1 MLGHKQKLR
10 LSCDKIVG
18 SNGLSNMANEEHL
31 ALLKQ
36 GVEAWNEWRENHNN
50 YEILA
55 DLSGADLTGI
65 NLIGANLGRAN
76 LTGADLTG
84 SYLTRANLRM
94 ANLSEANL
102 ERVDLSGGDLRMA
115 NLRMTNLSEAILTEA
130 DISGAYLSFANLRM
144 ASLSGAN
151 LSEANLKMTYL
162 GGANLTQANLRMA
175 NLSGANLEQTQ
186 AINTNFRQAI
196 FTGSCLENWQINRA
210 TNLDDAICD
219 FVYLRHPQ
227 QERLPSSGNFANGEF
242 TKLFQNVLD
251 AADSK
256 FSSETKL
263 AEEPPAPTL
272 QYDIPAIPDIPDN
285 ITSVANLTLVANEI
299 QQLLQ
304 QIERTYPSETPI
316 EKLTVVI
323 VAIKVIESNPPLQER
338 LLNVL
343 NSGNI
348 EAFRGLVSHPLINLL
363 LLALAS

>member
-1 MLGHKQKLR
+1 
-10 LSCDKIVG
+10 
-18 SNGLSNMANEEHL
+18 MANEEHL

-55 DLSGADLTGI
+55 DLSGANLTRV

-76 LTGADLTG
+76 LSGADLTG
-84 SYLTRANLRM
+84 AYLTRANLRM

-130 DISGAYLSFANLRM
+130 DITGAYLSFANLRM

-162 GGANLTQANLRMA
+162 GGANLSQANLRMA

-210 TNLDDAICD
+210 TNLDGVICD

-263 AEEPPAPTL
+263 ATEPTPTIEVDTQSAQNVILPEPNVREETNEPNL
-272 QYDIPAIPDIPDN
+272 VE
-285 ITSVANLTLVANEI
+285 VAKEI

-304 QIERTYPSETPI
+304 QIEQTYPTKTPV

-323 VAIKVIESNPPLQER
+323 VALKVIESNLPLQER
-338 LLNVL
+338 LFKALKVDTTVFK
-343 NSGNI
+343 
-348 EAFRGLVSHPLINLL
+348 ALVNHPLVNIL
-363 LLALAS
+363 LLALED

>member
-1 MLGHKQKLR
+1 
-10 LSCDKIVG
+10 
-18 SNGLSNMANEEHL
+18 MANEEHL
-31 ALLKQ
+31 ALLRQ

-50 YEILA
+50 YETL
-55 DLSGADLTGI
+55 ADLTGANLTGI
-65 NLIGANLGRAN
+65 NMIGANLGRAN

-84 SYLTRANLRM
+84 AYLNRANLRM
-94 ANLSEANL
+94 ANLSETNL
-102 ERVDLSGGDLRMA
+102 EGVDLSGSDLRMA
-115 NLRMTNLSEAILTEA
+115 NLRMANLSEAILTEA

-144 ASLSGAN
+144 ARLSGAN

-175 NLSGANLEQTQ
+175 NLSGANLEQAQ

-210 TNLDDAICD
+210 TNLDGVICD

-227 QERLPSSGNFANGEF
+227 KERLPGSGNFANGEF

-256 FSSETKL
+256 FSNETKL
-263 AEEPPAPTL
+263 ASET
-272 QYDIPAIPDIPDN
+272 
-285 ITSVANLTLVANEI
+285 NLTVQFDESVEQNDRVPEAIQQDTTQPNLVEVAKEI

-304 QIERTYPSETPI
+304 QIERTYPTKTPV

-323 VAIKVIESNPPLQER
+323 VALKLIESNLPLQER
-338 LLNVL
+338 LFKALKIDTEVFK
-343 NSGNI
+343 
-348 EAFRGLVSHPLINLL
+348 ALVSHPLVNIL
-363 LLALAS
+363 LLALES

>member
-1 MLGHKQKLR
+1 
-10 LSCDKIVG
+10 
-18 SNGLSNMANEEHL
+18 MANEEHL

-55 DLSGADLTGI
+55 DLSGANLTGV
-65 NLIGANLGRAN
+65 NMIGADLGRAN
-76 LTGADLTG
+76 LSGADLTG
-84 SYLTRANLRM
+84 AYLTRANLRM

-130 DISGAYLSFANLRM
+130 DITGAYLSFANLRM
-144 ASLSGAN
+144 ASLRGAN

-196 FTGSCLENWQINRA
+196 FTGSCLENWQINMA
-210 TNLDDAICD
+210 TNLDGVICD

-256 FSSETKL
+256 FSNETKL
-263 AEEPPAPTL
+263 VTEPTPVQIDTQSAQNVLVPEPTVREETNVPNL
-272 QYDIPAIPDIPDN
+272 VE
-285 ITSVANLTLVANEI
+285 VATEI
-299 QQLLQ
+299 QQVLQ
-304 QIERTYPSETPI
+304 QIERTYPTKTPV

-323 VAIKVIESNPPLQER
+323 VALKVIESNLPLKER
-338 LLNVL
+338 LFKALQVDT
-343 NSGNI
+343 
-348 EAFRGLVSHPLINLL
+348 AVFKALVNHPLVNIL
-363 LLALAS
+363 LLALED

>member
-1 MLGHKQKLR
+1 M
-10 LSCDKIVG
+10 SE
-18 SNGLSNMANEEHL
+18 GLNNMANEEHL

-55 DLSGADLTGI
+55 DLSGANLTGV
-65 NLIGANLGRAN
+65 NMTGANLGRAN
-76 LTGADLTG
+76 LSGADLTG
-84 SYLTRANLRM
+84 ACLSRANLRM

-130 DISGAYLSFANLRM
+130 DVTGAYLSFANLRM

-196 FTGSCLENWQINRA
+196 FTGICLENWQINRA
-210 TNLDDAICD
+210 TNLDGVICD

-263 AEEPPAPTL
+263 SAEATPTVQVDMSAQNVILPEPSVSE
-272 QYDIPAIPDIPDN
+272 N
-285 ITSVANLTLVANEI
+285 TSEPNLVEVANEI

-304 QIERTYPSETPI
+304 QIERTYPTKTPV

-323 VAIKVIESNPPLQER
+323 VALKVIESNLPLKER
-338 LLNVL
+338 LFKALKVDT
-343 NSGNI
+343 
-348 EAFRGLVSHPLINLL
+348 EVFKALVNHPLVNIL
-363 LLALAS
+363 LLALED

>member
-1 MLGHKQKLR
+1 
-10 LSCDKIVG
+10 
-18 SNGLSNMANEEHL
+18 MANEEHL
-31 ALLKQ
+31 GLLKQ

-55 DLSGADLTGI
+55 DLSGANLTGI
-65 NLIGANLGRAN
+65 NLIGVNLGRAN

-130 DISGAYLSFANLRM
+130 DITGAYLSFANLRM

-210 TNLDDAICD
+210 TNLDEVICD

-256 FSSETKL
+256 FSSETQL
-263 AEEPPAPTL
+263 VQSPSSPTL
-272 QYDIPAIPDIPDN
+272 QYDIPPNPEIPHHKN
-285 ITSVANLTLVANEI
+285 SVADFTLVASEI
-299 QQLLQ
+299 QQLLE
-304 QIERTYPSETPI
+304 QIERTYPSKTPVD
-316 EKLTVVI
+316 KLTVAI
-323 VAIKVIESNPPLQER
+323 VAVKVIESNLPLKER

-343 NSGNI
+343 NSEST
-348 EAFRGLVSHPLINLL
+348 EAFKGLINHPLVNILFA
-363 LLALAS
+363 ALEG

>member
-1 MLGHKQKLR
+1 
-10 LSCDKIVG
+10 
-18 SNGLSNMANEEHL
+18 MANEEHL

-36 GVEAWNEWRENHNN
+36 GVEVWNEWRENHNN

-55 DLSGADLTGI
+55 DLSGANLTGV

-76 LTGADLTG
+76 LSGADLTG
-84 SYLTRANLRM
+84 AYLTRANLRM

-130 DISGAYLSFANLRM
+130 DVTGAYLSFANLRM
-144 ASLSGAN
+144 ASLGGAN

-186 AINTNFRQAI
+186 AVNTNFRQAI

-210 TNLDDAICD
+210 TNLDGVICD

-242 TKLFQNVLD
+242 TQLFQNVLD

-263 AEEPPAPTL
+263 ATEPTPMLQVEAQSAPNIILPEAAVIEETNQPNL
-272 QYDIPAIPDIPDN
+272 VE
-285 ITSVANLTLVANEI
+285 VAKEI

-304 QIERTYPSETPI
+304 QIERTYPTKTPV

-323 VAIKVIESNPPLQER
+323 VALKVIESNLPLKER
-338 LLNVL
+338 LFNALQVDTAVFKALVNHPFV
-343 NSGNI
+343 NI
-348 EAFRGLVSHPLINLL
+348 L
-363 LLALAS
+363 LLALED

>member
-1 MLGHKQKLR
+1 
-10 LSCDKIVG
+10 
-18 SNGLSNMANEEHL
+18 MANEEHL
-31 ALLKQ
+31 ALLRQ
-36 GVEAWNEWRENHNN
+36 SVEAWNEWRENHNN

-55 DLSGADLTGI
+55 DLTGANLTGI
-65 NLIGANLGRAN
+65 NLKGANLGRAN

-84 SYLTRANLRM
+84 AYLTRANLRM

-102 ERVDLSGGDLRMA
+102 EGVDLSGGDLRMA
-115 NLRMTNLSEAILTEA
+115 NLRMANLTEAILTEA
-130 DISGAYLSFANLRM
+130 DITGAYLSFANLRM

-175 NLSGANLEQTQ
+175 NLSGANLEKTQ

-210 TNLDDAICD
+210 TNLDDVICD

-227 QERLPSSGNFANGEF
+227 QERLPSSGNFSSGEF

-251 AADSK
+251 AADSR

-263 AEEPPAPTL
+263 EQEPTPTTTQGDL
-272 QYDIPAIPDIPDN
+272 SSQKNVLLPEQSVLDN
-285 ITSVANLTLVANEI
+285 GASEPNLAQVASEI

-304 QIERTYPSETPI
+304 QIERTYPTTTPV

-323 VAIKVIESNPPLQER
+323 VALKVIESSSR
-338 LLNVL
+338 LKKGVSSALKELGTEV
-343 NSGNI
+343 
-348 EAFRGLVSHPLINLL
+348 FKGLINHPLVNI
-363 LLALAS
+363 LLAALEA

>member
-1 MLGHKQKLR
+1 
-10 LSCDKIVG
+10 
-18 SNGLSNMANEEHL
+18 MANEEHL

-36 GVEAWNEWRENHNN
+36 GVEVWNEWRENHNN

-55 DLSGADLTGI
+55 DLSGANLTGV

-76 LTGADLTG
+76 LSGADLTG
-84 SYLTRANLRM
+84 AYLTRANLRM

-130 DISGAYLSFANLRM
+130 DITGAYLSFANLRM
-144 ASLSGAN
+144 ASLSNAN

-186 AINTNFRQAI
+186 AVNTNFRQAI

-210 TNLDDAICD
+210 TNLDGVICD

-242 TKLFQNVLD
+242 TQLFQNVLD

-256 FSSETKL
+256 FSSATKL
-263 AEEPPAPTL
+263 ATEPTAVQVETQSTSNIILPEATVIEETNQPNL
-272 QYDIPAIPDIPDN
+272 VE
-285 ITSVANLTLVANEI
+285 VAKEI

-304 QIERTYPSETPI
+304 QIERTYPTKTPV

-323 VAIKVIESNPPLQER
+323 VALKVIESNLPLKER
-338 LLNVL
+338 LFNALQTDTTVFKALVNHP
-343 NSGNI
+343 
-348 EAFRGLVSHPLINLL
+348 LVSIL
-363 LLALAS
+363 LLALED

>member
-1 MLGHKQKLR
+1 
-10 LSCDKIVG
+10 
-18 SNGLSNMANEEHL
+18 MANEEHL
-31 ALLKQ
+31 ALLRQ
-36 GVEAWNEWRENHNN
+36 GVEVWNEWRENHNN

-55 DLSGADLTGI
+55 DLSGANLTGA
-65 NLIGANLGRAN
+65 NMIGANLGRAN
-76 LTGADLTG
+76 LSGADLTG
-84 SYLTRANLRM
+84 AYLTRANLRM

-130 DISGAYLSFANLRM
+130 DITGAYLSFANLRM
-144 ASLSGAN
+144 ASLSSAN

-186 AINTNFRQAI
+186 AVNTNFRQAI

-210 TNLDDAICD
+210 TNLDDVICD

-242 TKLFQNVLD
+242 TQLFQNVLD

-263 AEEPPAPTL
+263 ATEPTPVVQVETQSAPNIT
-272 QYDIPAIPDIPDN
+272 IPKAVETQSAPDITLPEATVLEETN
-285 ITSVANLTLVANEI
+285 QPNLVEVANEI

-304 QIERTYPSETPI
+304 QIERTYPSKTPV

-323 VAIKVIESNPPLQER
+323 VVLKVIESNLPLKER
-338 LLNVL
+338 LFNALQVDTTVFKALVNHP
-343 NSGNI
+343 
-348 EAFRGLVSHPLINLL
+348 LVSIL
-363 LLALAS
+363 LLALED

>member
-1 MLGHKQKLR
+1 
-10 LSCDKIVG
+10 
-18 SNGLSNMANEEHL
+18 MANEEHL
-31 ALLKQ
+31 ALLRQ

-55 DLSGADLTGI
+55 DLSGANLTGV
-65 NLIGANLGRAN
+65 NMIGANLGRAN
-76 LTGADLTG
+76 LSGADLTG
-84 SYLTRANLRM
+84 AYLTRANLRM

-115 NLRMTNLSEAILTEA
+115 NLRMTNLSEAILAEA

-144 ASLSGAN
+144 ASLSAAN

-210 TNLDDAICD
+210 TNLDGVICD

-263 AEEPPAPTL
+263 ATEPTPTIQVEAQAQSASNAIVPEATVLEEKNEP
-272 QYDIPAIPDIPDN
+272 
-285 ITSVANLTLVANEI
+285 NLVEVANEI

-304 QIERTYPSETPI
+304 QIERTYPSKTPV

-323 VAIKVIESNPPLQER
+323 VALKVIESNLALKER
-338 LLNVL
+338 LFKALQVDNTLFKVL
-343 NSGNI
+343 VN
-348 EAFRGLVSHPLINLL
+348 HPLVNILL
-363 LLALAS
+363 LSLDD